1 VVPDPLADALRT
13 LVRDREGE
21 RVGWKIAGGIRAVDE
36 LLGAGS
42 VTIGYLTSTTLLESG
57 GSFDAAAARVL
68 RVEPE
73 LALEV
78 GSDLGLAGVGVGLE
92 IVDLGTADAP
102 LEEVVADNLLHRAFL
117 LGPTVAD
124 ASPRL
129 ARIAV
134 GDVVHEREVAVDAPA
149 VLAKVAA
156 QLNAIG
162 EQLRPGDRILSGSL
176 VQVPASPGDAVAAE
190 IDGLGRLEVRIV

>member
-1 VVPDPLADALRT
+1 VIPPPLADALRA

-42 VTIGYLTSTTLLESG
+42 VTIGYLTSATLLADG
-57 GSFDAAAARVL
+57 GSFDASAARVL

-73 LALEV
+73 LVLEV
-78 GSDLGLAGVGVGLE
+78 GPDLGVAGVGVGLE